1 MEHYLRAV
9 PLAVI
14 SFIVVSLLGPGEKFY
29 LNLD

>member
-14 SFIVVSLLGPGEKFY
+14 SLIVVSLMGTGEKFY

>member
-1 MEHYLRAV
+1 MEHYLHAV

-14 SFIVVSLLGPGEKFY
+14 SFIVVSLMGTDEKFY